1 VDNRGKDGSPSREE
15 AREDLRWKSQIPLDT
30 SLTYK
35 CVKVLDYK
43 QETLDKKPVET
54 VVLPY
59 VGFDSGI
66 PLDVRRISFEIS
78 GMY

>member
-1 VDNRGKDGSPSREE
+1 
-15 AREDLRWKSQIPLDT
+15 
-30 SLTYK
+30 
-35 CVKVLDYK
+35 VKVLDYK

-78 GMY
+78 GMYWLLEQAFCTEEDWDYGPREGQRSSKGI